1 MEYFNEK
8 NSFNTYLKEK
18 FIKERISNRMYKI
31 LWEKKVVYNGNIITF
46 ETLKYRN
53 WTIKDSFKN
62 IRKLS

>member
-8 NSFNTYLKEK
+8 NSFNKYLKEK

-31 LWEKKVVYNGNIITF
+31 LWEKKVTYNGNIITL
-46 ETLKYRN
+46 ETLKYKN

-62 IRKLS
+62 IRKLD